1 MPNLHRQSFETGSGA
16 LRGQSM
22 SKGDANKGWNLWRRI
37 IVDHLAAVSAVAVL
51 IVLQVTMVI
60 LLARQLGSIID
71 VGLLA
76 DRAAFGQVFLLLVV
90 LWLGS
95 DAVLFG
101 RQLLTGR
108 LAEIVVHNLRGRV
121 VRHIS
126 RATTESLAATHSG
139 DYVSRLGVDTE
150 AIRVMVAREMPGLVQ
165 GMLGFVAALVVMLV
179 VSWQVTLLTIALVPV
194 MMFVSSFFGGRMGGS
209 LKAWQSAMAAVNV
222 LAQDTVLG
230 IVVAKT
236 YALHD
241 YLGKQMSSLSKRAAN
256 NAVALAFTKG
266 QLNAAMTVLSV
277 MPFLV
282 LFGVGGYE
290 VIRGR
295 LSLGQLL
302 MLLNLLNNLT
312 WPLQGMA
319 QNMASMQAAIQ
330 AAERIFAVLALPVE
344 PVQQGACPPLNRN
357 AEYAVEYDRVSFAY
371 PGKDATLCELNLKV
385 RTGETLALIGASG
398 SGKSTLLSL
407 MLRFRQPSSGELLF
421 FGCPYHDLTP
431 ACIREH
437 IAYVAQEDF
446 FLPVSVAENIGFGRL
461 SATPHEVS
469 DSARR
474 VGADEFIGEL
484 TDGYSSLLSER
495 GGNFSGGQRQRISL
509 ARAVL
514 RAAPLLALDE
524 ATSALDMESER
535 AIFDELL
542 AMDGTKI
549 IVTHRLHLL
558 EKVDRIVV
566 LANGSIV
573 EEGTHAVL
581 VARGSHYANFVR
593 HGEFERHHDAAGV

>member
-1 MPNLHRQSFETGSGA
+1 
-16 LRGQSM
+16 M
-22 SKGDANKGWNLWRRI
+22 SNSDANKGCNLWRRI
-37 IVDHLAAVSAVAVL
+37 IVDHLAVISFGAVL
-51 IVLQVTMVI
+51 IVLQVTIGI
-60 LLARQLGSIID
+60 LLARQLGRMLD

-76 DRAAFGQVFLLLVV
+76 DRAAFGQVFLLLVAI
-90 LWLGS
+90 WLGS

-126 RATTESLAATHSG
+126 CATMESLEATHSA

-194 MMFVSSFFGGRMGGS
+194 MMFVASFFGRRMGGL
-209 LKAWQSAMAAVNV
+209 LKAWQGAMAAVNV

-236 YALHD
+236 YNLHD
-241 YLGKQMSSLSKRAAN
+241 YLGKRMRSLSKHVAD

-266 QLNAAMTVLSV
+266 QLNSAMTVLSV

-290 VIRGR
+290 VIKGR

-302 MLLNLLNNLT
+302 MMLNLLNNLT

-319 QNMASMQAAIQ
+319 QNMASAQAAVQ

-344 PVQQGACPPLNRN
+344 PVQQGACPPLNHH
-357 AEYAVEYDRVSFAY
+357 AEYAVEFDRVSFAY
-371 PGKDATLCELNLKV
+371 PGKAATLCELNLKV

-407 MLRFRQPSSGELLF
+407 LLRCGSS
-421 FGCPYHDLTP
+421 
-431 ACIREH
+431 
-437 IAYVAQEDF
+437 
-446 FLPVSVAENIGFGRL
+446 PVE
-461 SATPHEVS
+461 S
-469 DSARR
+469 D
-474 VGADEFIGEL
+474 
-484 TDGYSSLLSER
+484 
-495 GGNFSGGQRQRISL
+495 
-509 ARAVL
+509 
-514 RAAPLLALDE
+514 
-524 ATSALDMESER
+524 
-535 AIFDELL
+535 
-542 AMDGTKI
+542 
-549 IVTHRLHLL
+549 
-558 EKVDRIVV
+558 
-566 LANGSIV
+566 
-573 EEGTHAVL
+573 
-581 VARGSHYANFVR
+581 
-593 HGEFERHHDAAGV
+593 HGEAF

>member
-1 MPNLHRQSFETGSGA
+1 VANRQGMHFF
-16 LRGQSM
+16 LRYAKSQI
-22 SKGDANKGWNLWRRI
+22 APVI
-37 IVDHLAAVSAVAVL
+37 FVVL
-51 IVLQVTMVI
+51 LVFLQVTFGI
-60 LLARQLGSIID
+60 LLARQLGHILD

-76 DRAAFGQVFLLLVV
+76 NKAEFGQVFLLLVV

-95 DAVLFG
+95 DAALFG
-101 RQLLTGR
+101 RQLLAGR
-108 LAEIVVHNLRGRV
+108 LAEITVHNLRGKV

-126 RATTESLAATHSG
+126 RATTESLETTHSG
-139 DYVSRLGVDTE
+139 DYVSRLGVDTD
-150 AIRVMVAREMPGLVQ
+150 AIRVMVAREMPSLLQ
-165 GMLGFVAALVVMLV
+165 GALGFVAALVVMLV

-194 MMFVSSFFGGRMGGS
+194 MMFVASFFGGRMGGN
-209 LKAWQSAMAAVNV
+209 LKAWQGGMAAVNV

-230 IVVAKT
+230 VVVAKT
-236 YALHD
+236 YNLHG
-241 YLGKQMSSLSKRAAN
+241 YLGKQMSSLGKRVAN
-256 NAVALAFTKG
+256 SAVALAFTKG
-266 QLNAAMTVLSV
+266 QLNSAMTVLSV

-302 MLLNLLNNLT
+302 MMLNLLNNLT

-319 QNMASMQAAIQ
+319 QNMASMKAAIQ

-344 PVQQGACPPLNRN
+344 PVQQGACPPLNRK
-357 AEYAVEYDRVSFAY
+357 AEYAVEYDQVSFAY
-371 PGKDATLCELNLKV
+371 PGKDAILCELSLKV
-385 RTGETLALIGASG
+385 RKGETLALVGASG

-407 MLRFRQPSSGELLF
+407 LLRFRQPSSGELLF
-421 FGCPYHDLTP
+421 FGCLYHDLTP
-431 ACIREH
+431 SCIREH

-461 SATPHEVS
+461 GASPHEVS
-469 DSARR
+469 DAARK

-484 TDGYSSLLSER
+484 AGGYSSLLSER
-495 GGNFSGGQRQRISL
+495 GGNLSGGQRQRISL

-514 RAAPLLALDE
+514 RAAPLLVLDE
-524 ATSALDMESER
+524 ATAALDMESER
-535 AIFDELL
+535 AVFDKLL

-581 VARGSHYANFVR
+581 TARGGHYANFVR
-593 HGEFERHHDAAGV
+593 HGEFERHYGAAGVS